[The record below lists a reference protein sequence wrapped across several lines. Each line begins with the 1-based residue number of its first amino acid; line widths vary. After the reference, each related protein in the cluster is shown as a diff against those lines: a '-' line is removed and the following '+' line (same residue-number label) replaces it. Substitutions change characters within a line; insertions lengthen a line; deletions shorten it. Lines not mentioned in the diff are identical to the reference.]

1 MVDGVGE
8 PGSGVTGS
16 NGAPTK
22 AEADAVLTASRAL
35 LGVVARSLAPVL
47 EEISLHQFRVLVVL
61 SAAGQPM
68 RSGALA
74 AALGVHPSTFSRTT
88 DRLEAAG
95 WVRREENP
103 ESRREVLI
111 ELQPQG
117 SRLVENVT
125 RRRRKEI
132 SRILAD
138 ATPEARAQIMAGML
152 AFAEASGE
160 PAVTDVASLGM

>member
-1 MVDGVGE
+1 M
-8 PGSGVTGS
+8 
-16 NGAPTK
+16 TK
-22 AEADAVLTASRAL
+22 TDPDRSSTQVEADAVLTASRAL

-74 AALGVHPSTFSRTT
+74 AAMRVHPSTFSRMA
-88 DRLEAAG
+88 DRLEAGG
-95 WVRREENP
+95 WVGREENP

-111 ELQPQG
+111 ALRPQG
-117 SRLVENVT
+117 RRLVESVT
-125 RRRRKEI
+125 RRRMGEI
-132 SRILAD
+132 SRILAEAD
-138 ATPEARAQIMAGML
+138 PEAREKIMAGML

-160 PAVTDVASLGM
+160 PAAEDLAALGM

>member
-1 MVDGVGE
+1 MTDGVG
-8 PGSGVTGS
+8 GRRTGVTGS
-16 NGAPTK
+16 DRASTK

-74 AALGVHPSTFSRTT
+74 AALGVHPSTFSRMA
-88 DRLEAAG
+88 DRMEAGG
-95 WVRREENP
+95 WVSREENP

-111 ELQPQG
+111 ALKPQG
-117 SRLVENVT
+117 RRLVENVT
-125 RRRRKEI
+125 RRRVEEI
-132 SRILAD
+132 GRILAE
-138 ATPEARAQIMAGML
+138 AAPEAREEIMAGML

-160 PAVTDVASLGM
+160 PAAEDLAALGM

>member
-1 MVDGVGE
+1 MSGEVGE
-8 PGSGVTGS
+8 SGRLS
-16 NGAPTK
+16 RAE

-74 AALGVHPSTFSRTT
+74 AALGVHPSTFSRAA
-88 DRLEAAG
+88 DRLEAGG
-95 WVRREENP
+95 WVRREANP

-117 SRLVENVT
+117 RRLVETVT

-132 SRILAD
+132 ARILAD
-138 ATPEARAQIMAGML
+138 TTPQARAQIMTGMQ

-160 PAVTDVASLGM
+160 PAATDLAALGV